1 MHVLELAND
10 CSAGGASDA
19 RGLLGQI
26 DARFAM
32 KLAIMTHIL
41 GRINQ
46 LSNLLQ
52 SPNLDLVKAVE
63 LIETVRSHLEEMQSN
78 LDSFNGSWD

>member
-1 MHVLELAND
+1 MKERVHAVVRVLERLANECNAD
-10 CSAGGASDA
+10 RAMDA

-32 KLAIMTHIL
+32 KLVIMTHIL
-41 GRINQ
+41 GKINQ

-52 SPNLDLVKAVE
+52 SANLDLVKAV
-63 LIETVRSHLEEMQSN
+63 
-78 LDSFNGSWD
+78 D